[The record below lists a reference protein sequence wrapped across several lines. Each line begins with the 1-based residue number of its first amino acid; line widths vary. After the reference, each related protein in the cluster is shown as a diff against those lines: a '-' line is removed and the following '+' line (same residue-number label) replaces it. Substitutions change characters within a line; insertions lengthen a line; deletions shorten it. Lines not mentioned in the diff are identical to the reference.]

1 MKYKSTDNHLSQKQ
15 LESLFYEYKNQI
27 YGFALKNL
35 KSETLAND
43 VVQEVFLTLCKKNI
57 SEIRNIRSFIFQV
70 TRNKVVDL
78 IREHAKDQSL
88 REKMWKKISQEQTT
102 ADQPIIEIEYFE
114 QLHKAKTLLTPR
126 QLLIFELS
134 REEGL
139 TQKEIAKKLNLSINT
154 VKNHMVSGMKTLKKY
169 LQLNSDIV
177 LIILLF
183 LQLT

>member
-1 MKYKSTDNHLSQKQ
+1 MKYKNTDNQLSQKQ
-15 LESLFYEYKNQI
+15 LEKLFHEYKNQV

-43 VVQEVFLTLCKKNI
+43 VVQEVFLALCRKNI
-57 SEIRNIRSFIFQV
+57 SEVRNIRSFIFQISH
-70 TRNKVVDL
+70 NKIVDL

-88 REKMWKKISQEQTT
+88 REKMWKRISKEQTT

-154 VKNHMVSGMKTLKKY
+154 VKNHMVSGIKTLKEY
-169 LQLNSDIV
+169 LQVNSDII
-177 LIILLF
+177 LTILLL
-183 LQLT
+183 LQLA